1 MAKSWRCRCLAP
13 EHPVICPS
21 CGFAYAQ
28 AARFCAGC
36 GNRLEAAADAAPEA
50 ERRQICVLFCDLV
63 GSTPLSQTLD
73 PEDLRGV
80 LGSYRHACEAVVL
93 RHGGFV
99 AQYYG
104 DGVEVYFGYP
114 SAREDDASRVVRCA
128 LDMLEAIRQLAK
140 ATKLDLRVRIAI
152 DSGRVVV
159 GRLGSSGHT
168 AIGDTPNI
176 AARAQ
181 AEAAPG
187 EVVVTD
193 SLRRL
198 LPETIPV
205 ESMGSRTL
213 KGVERPVELF
223 KIVGSGGQTTPVAM
237 SRTPFVGRANQR
249 ERIREIW
256 GRAMSGLPQFVLLR
270 GEPGIGK
277 SRLVDVVRHEI
288 ASDRADVLVARCTS
302 VTTDTAFHPIAELI
316 GSRLG
321 FEGAT
326 ADERVTRLANRM
338 SELGIAPGDGVP
350 LLASILSIPVDP
362 AQWPMPALSSQRA
375 RQRTMDILIAWTLAL
390 TQRGSVLLVLEDLH
404 WADPSTV
411 ELLRQL
417 IASLRSA
424 GLMTLLTARPEFAP
438 TWARAT
444 NVTEVE
450 LGALDLAE
458 SEIFIRKVAHD
469 KPLPPDVVWKI
480 RERGAGNPL
489 FLEEITR
496 SILESG
502 ALAERERAWELVGTV
517 SSEVVPASMDAS
529 LMARIDRLGKA
540 RALFQIAATLGR
552 EFTYDLLA
560 AVAETPDDAVRESL
574 DVILQSGLV
583 YQDDEKSGLYTF
595 KHTLIRDAAYDSL
608 LRATRQRYHARIA
621 KVLITRFP
629 QIVQNRPELLAH
641 HLSGGGSHADAA
653 AYWRAAGKSAAER
666 SAVNEAVS
674 HFRRAIADLDR
685 LPMDAARMDQEL
697 SALTALAPAL
707 MAAHGWAAS
716 QVGETCKRAIDLAGR
731 LGAPGKMW
739 GPLRGLWT
747 HELVGGRLQE
757 AMETATQLMAI
768 GLASGDPILVS
779 TGRNA
784 TCSTHYYRGEYN
796 EAIAEAQAGL
806 SGCSYDIDVAIARAL
821 QTSAAV
827 NMRMAR
833 GGALWMQGRQ
843 QEGVAIVEDMVA
855 YARSLRHPPSIAT
868 ALASAM
874 GFSDWDRDWPRAF
887 AFADEVY
894 NLSRAEGFAMW
905 VAAAGMYRGRARIGL
920 GQVDDGVA
928 EVLEWAALFRQTGFR
943 VIEGSTTSM
952 ISESLHLAGR
962 SEEALEVSGEGERR
976 AKKGFVRLL
985 MPEVHRIKGNILRD
999 LGRSDDS
1006 DVAYCRA
1013 AACAREQGAVSLE
1026 LRALTS
1032 LLELRLSGG
1041 QPGPLP
1047 AKLRRAM
1054 SAMACAPDR
1063 PDLVAAREL
1072 LSRVRD

>member
-1 MAKSWRCRCLAP
+1 
-13 EHPVICPS
+13 VICPS
-21 CGFAYAQ
+21 CGFANAPV
-28 AARFCAGC
+28 ASFCGGC
-36 GNRLEAAADAAPEA
+36 GNRIVAAAYAAPEA

-80 LGSYRHACEAVVL
+80 LGSYRYACEAVVL

-114 SAREDDASRVVRCA
+114 NAREDDASRVVRCA
-128 LDMLEAIRQLAK
+128 LDMLEAVRQLAT

-159 GRLGSSGHT
+159 GSLGSSGYT

-198 LPETIPV
+198 LPETIAV
-205 ESMGSRTL
+205 EAMGSRKL
-213 KGVERPVELF
+213 KGVERPVALF
-223 KIVGSGGQTTPVAM
+223 KIAGSHGQTTPIATR
-237 SRTPFVGRANQR
+237 RTPFVGRASQR

-277 SRLVDVVRHEI
+277 SRLVEVVRHEI

-302 VTTDTAFHPIAELI
+302 VTTHTAFHPIAELI
-316 GSRLG
+316 GSRLE

-326 ADERVTRLANRM
+326 VDERVTRLANRM
-338 SELGIAPGDGVP
+338 AEFGIAPADGVP
-350 LLASILSIPVDP
+350 VLASILSIPVDP
-362 AQWPMPALSSQRA
+362 AQWPKPALSPQRA

-404 WADPSTV
+404 WADPSTI

-417 IASLRSA
+417 IASPRSA
-424 GLMTLLTARPEFAP
+424 SLMVLLTARPEFDP

-450 LGALDLAE
+450 LGVLDLAE
-458 SEIFIRKVAHD
+458 SEIFIRNVAHD

-502 ALAERERAWELVGTV
+502 ALVERERAWELVTAL

-540 RALFQIAATLGR
+540 RSLFQIAATIGR
-552 EFTYDLLA
+552 EFTYDLLV
-560 AVAETPDDAVRESL
+560 AVAETPDDAVQESL
-574 DVILQSGLV
+574 DLILQSGLV
-583 YQDDEKSGLYTF
+583 YQDDEKSRHYTF

-621 KVLITRFP
+621 KILIARFP
-629 QIVQNRPELLAH
+629 QVVQNRPELLAH
-641 HLSGGGSHADAA
+641 HLSGAGSHADAA

-674 HFRRAIADLDR
+674 YFRRAMADLNR
-685 LPMDAARMDQEL
+685 LPTDLPRIDQEL
-697 SALTALAPAL
+697 STLTALAPAL
-707 MAAHGWAAS
+707 MAVYGWAAPE
-716 QVGETCKRAIDLAGR
+716 VGETCKRAIDLASQ
-731 LGAPGKMW
+731 LGAPDKKW
-739 GPLRGLWT
+739 RPLRGLWT
-747 HELVGGRLQE
+747 HQFVGGRLHE
-757 AMETATQLMAI
+757 AMDTATQLMTI
-768 GLASGDPILVS
+768 GLTSGDPILLS
-779 TGRNA
+779 TARNA
-784 TCSTHYYRGEYN
+784 TSSTLYYRGEYT

-806 SGCSYDIDVAIARAL
+806 SGCSYDIDLTIARTL
-821 QTSAAV
+821 QSSAAV

-874 GFSDWDRDWPRAF
+874 GFSDWNRDWPRAF

-894 NLSRAEGFAMW
+894 DLSRAEGFAMW
-905 VAAAGMYRGRARIGL
+905 MAAAGMYRGRARIGL
-920 GQVDDGVA
+920 GQVDEGVA
-928 EVLEWAALFRQTGFR
+928 EVLEWAALFHQTGFR

-952 ISESLHLAGR
+952 ISEALHLAGR
-962 SEEALEVSGEGERR
+962 SEEALVVSSEGERR
-976 AKKGFVRLL
+976 AKAGFVRHL
-985 MPEVHRIKGNILRD
+985 MPEVHRIRGNILRE
-999 LGRSDDS
+999 LGRSDE
-1006 DVAYCRA
+1006 A
-1013 AACAREQGAVSLE
+1013 AAAYSDAAGCARVQGATSLE

-1032 LLELRLSGG
+1032 LLELRQSSSR
-1041 QPGPLP
+1041 PGDLP
-1047 AKLRRAM
+1047 AELGRVI
-1054 SAMACAPDR
+1054 SAMPIAPDR
-1063 PDLVAAREL
+1063 PDLVSAREL
-1072 LSRVRD
+1072 LSRVVH